1 VAASGRA
8 ADVTDSGVMSAP
20 ETRTLFF
27 LGYEVR
33 PAAGAGAEAEGIG
46 GAFVRA
52 WLLAPSLEDARQ
64 RAQQHLAASGWTILT
79 VLKESPVRAEAGSEV
94 DRAYLRQA
102 QAEGEVFVIDAFP
115 RDEAEGPADA

>member
-1 VAASGRA
+1 MTAQGPSPPLG
-8 ADVTDSGVMSAP
+8 
-20 ETRTLFF
+20 LFF

-33 PAAGAGAEAEGIG
+33 PIPGAATQGIG

-52 WLLAPSLEDARQ
+52 WLMAPDLEQARQ

-79 VLKESPVRAEAGSEV
+79 TLKEAPVRAEAGSEE

-102 QAEGEVFVIDAFP
+102 QADGEVFVIDGFP
-115 RDEAEGPADA
+115 EEEPQA

>member
-1 VAASGRA
+1 MGAMSASG
-8 ADVTDSGVMSAP
+8 SPM
-20 ETRTLFF
+20 LFF

-33 PAAGAGAEAEGIG
+33 PVEGAGPDAEGIG

-52 WLLAPSLEDARQ
+52 WLMATSLEDARR
-64 RAQQHLAASGWTILT
+64 RAQQHLAASGWTIVGT
-79 VLKESPVRAEAGSEV
+79 LKEAPVRAEAGSET

-115 RDEAEGPADA
+115 RDPADA

>member
-1 VAASGRA
+1 MG
-8 ADVTDSGVMSAP
+8 AP

-33 PAAGAGAEAEGIG
+33 PAAEAGADAEGIG

-52 WLLAPSLEDARQ
+52 WLLAPTLEDARQ
-64 RAQQHLAASGWTILT
+64 RAQQYLAASGWTILIT
-79 VLKESPVRAEAGSEV
+79 LKESPVRAEAGSDV

-115 RDEAEGPADA
+115 RDETDGQGDA

>member
-1 VAASGRA
+1 MRKGAPAPGRA
-8 ADVTDSGVMSAP
+8 TLVAMSAP
-20 ETRTLFF
+20 DARQLFF

-33 PAAGAGAEAEGIG
+33 PVGEAAGPGSEIG

-52 WLLAPSLEDARQ
+52 WLLATSLEAARQ
-64 RAQQHLAASGWTILT
+64 RAEQHLIASGWSILT
-79 VLKESPVRAEAGSEV
+79 TLKESAVLPEAGSDE

-115 RDEAEGPADA
+115 ADAPDA

>member
-1 VAASGRA
+1 
-8 ADVTDSGVMSAP
+8 MSAP
-20 ETRTLFF
+20 ATGSLFF

-33 PAAGAGAEAEGIG
+33 PAAAAGADAEGIG

-52 WLLAPSLEDARQ
+52 WIMAPSLEDARQ
-64 RAQQHLAASGWTILT
+64 RAQEHLAASGWTILAT
-79 VLKESPVRAEAGSEV
+79 LKESAVRAEAGSEA

-115 RDEAEGPADA
+115 QGEADA